1 MIATLSSEEFAV
13 VYLISYK
20 IIQSP
25 KQFLN
30 LLSTLVVGKNQ
41 D

>member
-13 VYLISYK
+13 VYLISY
-20 IIQSP
+20 IQSL